1 MSIIS
6 KELSV
11 DKDKVRILDLKLSK
25 DNNVVHLNNER
36 IVRIALLENESS
48 EIEIYYVDKTGKLTL
63 IPSEVNNRVVQFNIN
78 HFSLFAIVDFNKK
91 EKSNEKELTINNI
104 EGSASTHFK
113 NNETR
118 KENSNNIDGAS
129 YHLSDNLEK
138 LNANITQNEN
148 HLNRNNQ
155 LHKYTSN
162 NKDATQNIDKLSNN
176 FEKKESLPK
185 TGKTSSE
192 QGTVLVGLGLMIGL
206 LEVRRKYSS
215 K

>member
-1 MSIIS
+1 M
-6 KELSV
+6 
-11 DKDKVRILDLKLSK
+11 
-25 DNNVVHLNNER
+25 
-36 IVRIALLENESS
+36 
-48 EIEIYYVDKTGKLTL
+48 
-63 IPSEVNNRVVQFNIN
+63 
-78 HFSLFAIVDFNKK
+78 FAIVDFNKK

-104 EGSASTHFK
+104 EGSASLHLK

-118 KENSNNIDGAS
+118 KENSKVVRNNIDEAS
-129 YHLSDNLEK
+129 YRLNDNLEK

-162 NKDATQNIDKLSNN
+162 NNDATQNIDKLSNK

-185 TGKTSSE
+185 TGESSSE
-192 QGTVLVGLGLMIGL
+192 QGIVLVGLGLMIGL
-206 LEVRRKYSS
+206 LGVRRKYSS